1 VREAVRVVKTADGGG
16 YRHKRKYKKAEAY
29 NLVPQDVKRSDD
41 AGQDVLN
48 KFPRGTTHDAI
59 FSVANRCY

>member
-1 VREAVRVVKTADGGG
+1 MKAADSGG

-29 NLVPQDVKRSDD
+29 NLVPQDLKRAYD
-41 AGQDVLN
+41 AGQDVLH
-48 KFPRGTTHDAI
+48 KFPRGATHDAI